1 MPPLSQRLRRSLYV
15 LGEFGHF
22 VAAAGNLQH
31 RLPEVIV
38 GRLVSNIAGYRGPIA
53 PIR

>member
-1 MPPLSQRLRRSLYV
+1 MPPLSQPLRRSLYV

-22 VAAAGNLQH
+22 VSAAGDLQQ
-31 RLPEVIV
+31 RLPEVMV
-38 GRLVSNIAGYRGPIA
+38 GRLVSNLAGFRGPIA